1 MRGKINLKLKY
12 KTVILILIVGI
23 AIFCTFK
30 LSFAAPPN
38 ITIPKIKIEIGG
50 EGTQQD
56 VGLAL
61 QILFLLTILSLA
73 PAFVIMMTSFT
84 RIIVILSLLRSA
96 LSLRQLPPNQILIG
110 LALFLTFFVMAPTWM
125 QVKDKAL
132 QPYLEGKITQ
142 QQAWEEGIKPVREFM
157 LHQTRKK
164 DLSLFIKLAK
174 MKTPN
179 STEDVPTHVLI
190 PAFITSELKTA
201 FQIGFVLYIPFLIID
216 IVISS
221 IIMSM
226 GMFMLPP
233 MMISLP
239 FKILLFVLV
248 DGWDLTINSIITS
261 FR

>member
-1 MRGKINLKLKY
+1 MFGKICKNR
-12 KTVILILIVGI
+12 
-23 AIFCTFK
+23 
-30 LSFAAPPN
+30 SFLFLLVMGVSFLCFAGAGWATSPQQ

-50 EGTQQD
+50 NSSEPQQL
-56 VGLAL
+56 GFAL
-61 QILFLLTILSLA
+61 QIIFLLTVLSLA

-96 LSLRQLPPNQILIG
+96 LSMRQLPPNQILIG
-110 LALFLTFFVMAPTWM
+110 LALFLTLFVMTPTWV

-132 QPYLEGKITQ
+132 EPYFEGKITQ
-142 QQAWEEGIKPVREFM
+142 QEAWKEGIRPIREFM
-157 LHQTRKK
+157 LKQTRKK
-164 DLSLFIKLAK
+164 DLYLFINFAK
-174 MKTPN
+174 EKPPE
-179 STEDVPTHVLI
+179 SVDEVPTNVLI

-216 IVISS
+216 IVVSS

-248 DGWDLTINSIITS
+248 DGWDLVIQSMIQS

>member
-1 MRGKINLKLKY
+1 MSSKHKIILLILVLGISLFGVLE
-12 KTVILILIVGI
+12 TAWTAPPSEILI
-23 AIFCTFK
+23 
-30 LSFAAPPN
+30 PR
-38 ITIPKIKIEIGG
+38 IKIEIGG
-50 EGTQQD
+50 EASPQE

-61 QILFLLTILSLA
+61 QIIFLLTILSLA
-73 PAFVIMMTSFT
+73 PAFVVMMTSFT

-96 LSLRQLPPNQILIG
+96 LSMRQLPPNQILIG
-110 LALFLTFFVMAPTWM
+110 LALFLTFFVMTPTWIEI
-125 QVKDKAL
+125 KDRAL
-132 QPYLEGKITQ
+132 QPYIKGEITQ
-142 QQAWEEGIKPVREFM
+142 EEAWKEGIEPVREFM
-157 LHQTRKK
+157 LRQTRKK
-164 DLSLFIKLAK
+164 DLSLFIGFSKVES
-174 MKTPN
+174 PE
-179 STEDVPTHVLI
+179 SVEEVPLHVLI

-216 IVISS
+216 IVVAS

-248 DGWDLTINSIITS
+248 DGWDLVIQSIITS

>member
-1 MRGKINLKLKY
+1 MSSRQKI
-12 KTVILILIVGI
+12 ILLTLTLGIV
-23 AIFCTFK
+23 
-30 LSFAAPPN
+30 SFGFLQTGWAASPLEVA
-38 ITIPKIKIEIGG
+38 IPKIKIEIGG
-50 EGTQQD
+50 EGSPQG

-61 QILFLLTILSLA
+61 QIIFLLTILSLA

-96 LSLRQLPPNQILIG
+96 LSMRQLPPNQILIG
-110 LALFLTFFVMAPTWM
+110 LALFLTFFIMTPTW
-125 QVKDKAL
+125 VEIKDKAL
-132 QPYLEGKITQ
+132 EPYLQGGITQ
-142 QQAWEEGIKPVREFM
+142 EEAWEEGIKPIREFM
-157 LHQTRKK
+157 LRQTRKK
-164 DLSLFIKLAK
+164 DLSLFINFAK
-174 MKTPN
+174 MESPE
-179 STEDVPTHVLI
+179 SVEEVPMNVLI

-216 IVISS
+216 IVVSS

-233 MMISLP
+233 VMISLP

-248 DGWDLTINSIITS
+248 DGWGLVIQSIITS